1 MEFLIALAGKS
12 DMSINRTAS
21 ADWEGGLKTGK
32 GALTTQSGALSD
44 YPYGFASRFEG
55 KAGSSPEEL
64 LGAAHAGC
72 FTMAMSLALEQQG
85 FTATHMHTGA
95 TVTLAQDGEG
105 FAITR
110 SHLVLEASIPDL
122 EDARFQE
129 IAAAVKAACPVSKA
143 LRIEIGLEARLL

>member
-1 MEFLIALAGKS
+1 
-12 DMSINRTAS
+12 MSINRTAS

-32 GALTTQSGALSD
+32 GQLTTQSGALSD

-129 IAAAVKAACPVSKA
+129 IATAVKAACPVSKA
-143 LRIEIGLEARLL
+143 LKIEIVLEARLL